1 MSCAV
6 PLLWASG
13 ATLCGQLAAEAGWYR
28 MASLSHLMWT
38 HTVGL
43 RGLSWRAASAPY
55 TPLSSRRL
63 TQAPPQ
69 SGLRAAEGGTEGQAN
84 WLTQVTYQPLLVS
97 AFVSFLSHPMLFLGL

>member
-1 MSCAV
+1 MTWQADTSG
-6 PLLWASG
+6 WASS
-13 ATLCGQLAAEAGWYR
+13 ADLCGQLAAEAGWSQ

-55 TPLSSRRL
+55 TLLSSRRL

-69 SGLRAAEGGTEGQAN
+69 SGLRAVEGGTEGQAN

-97 AFVSFLSHPMLFLGL
+97 AFVAF